1 MTDPGEIRRSIG
13 RSHALPP
20 ETVLKTL
27 GVYPERGL
35 DDEEAAKMR
44 KLYGANLL
52 PEPVAKSK
60 LLLFLEQFNNPL
72 IFVLFGAAVLTTIVS
87 DVSEA
92 ITIFFVVVF
101 NAIIGYLQEQRA
113 GERLK
118 AVKSLTAPHARLLR
132 AGEQCV
138 LPAEEVVIGDIVLLE
153 SGVRVPADLR
163 LIETTELGID
173 ESMLTGEPLPSQK
186 NATASLPEQ
195 TSLGDRATMAFAGTT
210 VRKGRAR
217 GVVVGVGET
226 SEIGKISKG
235 IAEASETISPLQE
248 RLAKFGKAMAI
259 GIGVTISLI
268 FGIGLATEAIIGGSG
283 GIRMLGANG
292 SDIKKP

>member
-1 MTDPGEIRRSIG
+1 MQHEEHMTDPGEIRRSIG

-132 AGEQCV
+132 AGEDRYRNAGDLLDGSDELGAV
-138 LPAEEVVIGDIVLLE
+138 GSLTGRRGGEHMDRGDIHLV
-153 SGVRVPADLR
+153 
-163 LIETTELGID
+163 
-173 ESMLTGEPLPSQK
+173 GERTKAAERGQRR
-186 NATASLPEQ
+186 
-195 TSLGDRATMAFAGTT
+195 GDRA
-210 VRKGRAR
+210 RIEPPAR
-217 GVVVGVGET
+217 GEAT
-226 SEIGKISKG
+226 
-235 IAEASETISPLQE
+235 AEA
-248 RLAKFGKAMAI
+248 A
-259 GIGVTISLI
+259 
-268 FGIGLATEAIIGGSG
+268 
-283 GIRMLGANG
+283 
-292 SDIKKP
+292 